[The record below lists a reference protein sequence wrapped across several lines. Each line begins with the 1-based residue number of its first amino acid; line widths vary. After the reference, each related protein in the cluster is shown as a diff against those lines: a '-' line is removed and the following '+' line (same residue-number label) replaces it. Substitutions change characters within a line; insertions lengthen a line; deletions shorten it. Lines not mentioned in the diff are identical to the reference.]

1 MPEYCQIDKI
11 SSNSVLQSTAE
22 RKVSE
27 GVPPVTA
34 GEQASQNV
42 STSVAAAHVSP
53 CGYGVSSNSVL
64 QSTAERKVSEGVPPV
79 TAGEQASQNVSTSV
93 AAAHVSHNVLA

>member
-1 MPEYCQIDKI
+1 MPEHCELARLSCQIDKI

-27 GVPPVTA
+27 GVP
-34 GEQASQNV
+34 Q
-42 STSVAAAHVSP
+42 
-53 CGYGVSSNSVL
+53 
-64 QSTAERKVSEGVPPV
+64 V

>member
-42 STSVAAAHVSP
+42 STSVAAAHVS
-53 CGYGVSSNSVL
+53 
-64 QSTAERKVSEGVPPV
+64 
-79 TAGEQASQNVSTSV
+79 
-93 AAAHVSHNVLA
+93 HNVLA